1 MASLEVGPQGNLQPI
16 PYSGQLV
23 FTQGGTL
30 SVQAMNP
37 DANAA
42 DTPYTTKAY
51 EAYYGPVDIDDAK
64 NVFSI
69 TVESSLV
76 RNLIGQRLERKFEVW
91 RQTGDFPS
99 RRCGTLARNI
109 RPLLTPPLVKLRL
122 APVPGRE
129 TTISGRGSPQRLYQI
144 PLHTI
149 ATLALTHSG
158 NDFQPCAVMPIVH
171 PPARS

>member
-1 MASLEVGPQGNLQPI
+1 MNSFKIMAAAVALALAVTSPAFASDAKSPIIGAWRMTALEVGAAGNLQAI

-51 EAYYGPVDIDDAK
+51 EAYYGPVEIDDAK
-64 NVFSI
+64 NIFAI

-76 RNLIGQRLERKFEVW
+76 RNLIGQKLERKFEVKGDKLVISPVDAAEGW
-91 RQTGDFPS
+91 RVSYDRF
-99 RRCGTLARNI
+99 
-109 RPLLTPPLVKLRL
+109 
-122 APVPGRE
+122 
-129 TTISGRGSPQRLYQI
+129 
-144 PLHTI
+144 
-149 ATLALTHSG
+149 
-158 NDFQPCAVMPIVH
+158 
-171 PPARS
+171 

>member
-1 MASLEVGPQGNLQPI
+1 MNSFKILAAALALAFTSPAFASDVKSPIIGAWRMTALEVGAAGNLQPI

-51 EAYYGPVDIDDAK
+51 EAYYGPVEIDDAK
-64 NVFSI
+64 NIFAI

-76 RNLIGQRLERKFEVW
+76 RNLIGQRLERKFEV
-91 RQTGDFPS
+91 TGDK
-99 RRCGTLARNI
+99 
-109 RPLLTPPLVKLRL
+109 LVIS
-122 APVPGRE
+122 PVDAAEGWRV
-129 TTISGRGSPQRLYQI
+129 SYDR
-144 PLHTI
+144 
-149 ATLALTHSG
+149 
-158 NDFQPCAVMPIVH
+158 F
-171 PPARS
+171 

>member
-1 MASLEVGPQGNLQPI
+1 MNSFKILAAALALAFTSPAFASDAKSPIIGAWRMTALEVGAAGNLQAI

-51 EAYYGPVDIDDAK
+51 EAYYGPVEIDDAK
-64 NVFSI
+64 NIFAI

-76 RNLIGQRLERKFEVW
+76 RNLIGQRLERKFEV
-91 RQTGDFPS
+91 TGDK
-99 RRCGTLARNI
+99 
-109 RPLLTPPLVKLRL
+109 LVIS
-122 APVPGRE
+122 PVDAAEGWRVNYD
-129 TTISGRGSPQRLYQI
+129 R
-144 PLHTI
+144 
-149 ATLALTHSG
+149 
-158 NDFQPCAVMPIVH
+158 F
-171 PPARS
+171 

>member
-1 MASLEVGPQGNLQPI
+1 MNDVKIALAALALAISSPTFASDGKSPIIGAWRMTSLEVGAQGNLQAV

-51 EAYYGPVDIDDAK
+51 EAYYGPVEIDEAK
-64 NVFSI
+64 NIFAI

-76 RNLIGQRLERKFEVW
+76 RELIGTRLERKFEVAGDKLVISPVNAAEGW
-91 RQTGDFPS
+91 RVTYDRF
-99 RRCGTLARNI
+99 
-109 RPLLTPPLVKLRL
+109 
-122 APVPGRE
+122 
-129 TTISGRGSPQRLYQI
+129 
-144 PLHTI
+144 
-149 ATLALTHSG
+149 
-158 NDFQPCAVMPIVH
+158 
-171 PPARS
+171 

>member
-1 MASLEVGPQGNLQPI
+1 MNSFKIMAAAVALAVTSPAFASDAKSPIIGAWRMTALEVGAAGNLQAI

-51 EAYYGPVDIDDAK
+51 EAYYGPVEIDDAK
-64 NVFSI
+64 NIFAI

-76 RNLIGQRLERKFEVW
+76 RNLIGQKLERKFEVKGDKLVISPVDAAEGW
-91 RQTGDFPS
+91 RVSYDRF
-99 RRCGTLARNI
+99 
-109 RPLLTPPLVKLRL
+109 
-122 APVPGRE
+122 
-129 TTISGRGSPQRLYQI
+129 
-144 PLHTI
+144 
-149 ATLALTHSG
+149 
-158 NDFQPCAVMPIVH
+158 
-171 PPARS
+171 

>member
-1 MASLEVGPQGNLQPI
+1 MNSFQIAIAASAFAFSSAAFANDAKSPIVGAWKMTSLEVGPQRNLQAI

-51 EAYYGPVDIDDAK
+51 EAYYGPVEIDDAK
-64 NVFSI
+64 NVFAI

-76 RNLIGQRLERKFEVW
+76 RNLIGQRLERKFEVSGDKLVISPVDAAEGW
-91 RQTGDFPS
+91 RVTYDRF
-99 RRCGTLARNI
+99 
-109 RPLLTPPLVKLRL
+109 
-122 APVPGRE
+122 
-129 TTISGRGSPQRLYQI
+129 
-144 PLHTI
+144 
-149 ATLALTHSG
+149 
-158 NDFQPCAVMPIVH
+158 
-171 PPARS
+171 

>member
-1 MASLEVGPQGNLQPI
+1 MNSFKILAAALALAFTTPAFASDAKSPITGAWRMTALEVGTAGNLQAI

-51 EAYYGPVDIDDAK
+51 EAYYGPVEIDDAK
-64 NVFSI
+64 NIFAI

-76 RNLIGQRLERKFEVW
+76 RDLIGQRLERKFEV
-91 RQTGDFPS
+91 TGDK
-99 RRCGTLARNI
+99 
-109 RPLLTPPLVKLRL
+109 LVIS
-122 APVPGRE
+122 PVDAAEGWRV
-129 TTISGRGSPQRLYQI
+129 SYDR
-144 PLHTI
+144 
-149 ATLALTHSG
+149 
-158 NDFQPCAVMPIVH
+158 F
-171 PPARS
+171 

>member
-1 MASLEVGPQGNLQPI
+1 MNRFKILAAVMTLVFTSPTFASDSKSPIIGAWRMTALEVGAAGNLQAI

-51 EAYYGPVDIDDAK
+51 EAYYGPVEIDDAK
-64 NVFSI
+64 NIFAI

-76 RNLIGQRLERKFEVW
+76 RNLIGQRLERKFEV
-91 RQTGDFPS
+91 TGDK
-99 RRCGTLARNI
+99 
-109 RPLLTPPLVKLRL
+109 LVIS
-122 APVPGRE
+122 PVDAAEGWRV
-129 TTISGRGSPQRLYQI
+129 SYDR
-144 PLHTI
+144 
-149 ATLALTHSG
+149 
-158 NDFQPCAVMPIVH
+158 F
-171 PPARS
+171 